1 MLTKVIGIDKV
12 MLSTDNT
19 NKFDERRNQMP
30 VKYDYGSLLWKI
42 DQFGTRTSFCEA
54 VGITT
59 VTFRNYISG
68 ATPMPSSFIEKAC
81 RVLSIPREEIGA
93 YFFKPDVDFCQPKTT

>member
-1 MLTKVIGIDKV
+1 MLTKDNILVKFK
-12 MLSTDNT
+12 LSTDNT
-19 NKFDERRNQMP
+19 NKIDERRKPMP
-30 VKYDYGSLLWKI
+30 VKYDFGSLLWKI
-42 DQFGTRTSFCEA
+42 DQYGTRTSFCEA

-68 ATPMPSSFIEKAC
+68 TTPMPASFIEKAC
-81 RVLSIPREEIGA
+81 KVLSIPREEIGA